1 MTRGCVPCSK
11 TLGELVDV
19 SLPDP
24 AITNVDTVR
33 HRTQLLEDPP
43 WNPLVGVVIVTDH
56 HRSSN
61 KEVTELDMF
70 ESTGGSGDSHGPS
83 QEFQQRGHGA

>member
-1 MTRGCVPCSK
+1 M
-11 TLGELVDV
+11 

-70 ESTGGSGDSHGPS
+70 VVVLLLVGLLGSDHSPGVG
-83 QEFQQRGHGA
+83 FQQVEYCP